1 MNSIRKLLIVPVRRW
16 GFICV
21 VLAVLHPDAAG
32 QVDTTAAPVPA
43 CPAVEPVEDFHPL
56 QEAIAMFLLPKVL
69 QDGVVLKD
77 YVMSDEYRDVRR
89 ACGDVVAVDVLF
101 RRALRM
107 SWNNPYATIV
117 IVALAVL
124 DHRRFGVRIPFLGP
138 LLWFPLTSEF
148 PEEFARRHAAL
159 PLRLYPDTP
168 VGGDRDKLQHF
179 FGSAFLALLTGSQ
192 STVDRVGTFIE
203 WGEDRFIVEG
213 TLEARD
219 LEANSRG
226 GMFGLAFLRDRSVL
240 PSAYMRT
247 PLSVPLIDSVQVH
260 EEE

>member
-1 MNSIRKLLIVPVRRW
+1 MKVPRQLLMVPVRRW
-16 GFICV
+16 GLICAM
-21 VLAVLHPDAAG
+21 LAVLHPGGAA
-32 QVDTTAAPVPA
+32 QVDTTSTSAPA
-43 CPAVEPVEDFHPL
+43 CQGVEPVEDIHPL
-56 QEAIAMFLLPKVL
+56 QEAVAMFLLPKVL

-77 YVMSDEYRDVRR
+77 YVVSDEYRAVRL
-89 ACGDVVAVDVLF
+89 ACGDVAAVDVLF

-107 SWNNPYATIV
+107 SWNNPYATLV
-117 IVALAVL
+117 IVTLAVL
-124 DHRRFGVRIPFLGP
+124 DHRRFGVRVPILGP

-179 FGSAFLALLTGSQ
+179 FGSALLALLTGSQ
-192 STVDRVGTFIE
+192 ATVDRVGTFIE

-226 GMFGLAFLRDRSVL
+226 GMFGLAFLRDRSML
-240 PSAYMRT
+240 PSAYMQT
-247 PLSVPLIDSVQVH
+247 PLSVPLIDTVQVH